1 MGSDNAPVGLVPEMK
16 DAKPD
21 EAKLTLKEELA
32 KRKAERIAID
42 KKAADKAKESA
53 RKKKVRAKR
62 ANTKARAIRRKL
74 RQPKL
79 VEKQREVAKAMAEA
93 TKEELVQR
101 ELASRALARKYLM
114 PFIIRTHPQYMAGWI
129 HKDVAMRL
137 ERFSDQVARGES
149 PRLML
154 QMPPRTGKSQEASIY
169 FPAWHL
175 GRHPNH
181 EFITCSYSGSLAMGF
196 SRKVRGLLRDEDYK
210 LLFPKATLDKDNQNA
225 EGWMTQRGGGFVPA
239 GVGGPITG
247 KGAHILLI
255 DDPVKNSEEAESATV
270 RQSVK
275 DWYASTAYTRLA
287 PGGGVLVIQTRWHE
301 DDLSGWLEQQMID
314 DEGDDF
320 EIVRYPAIAVEDEKY
335 RFKGEALHPERYD
348 EKALARIQRAVGPRV
363 WDALYQQ
370 MPTSQEGGYFTS
382 DMLRMFNDDE
392 LPPEDEMVFYTAWD
406 FAIGKLERND
416 FTVGLTVGVDKHE
429 NMWLVALTH
438 GRFDTFEMADL
449 ILDNFE
455 RWNPRLVGMEKGH
468 ISMALGPYL
477 EKRIAE
483 RKLYDF
489 PMLELSPGKRDK
501 ELRARAIQ
509 GRMRQGKVRFPSQA
523 SWIGKLR
530 QELFG
535 FPFAKHDDI
544 VDTLAWIGLMLQDI
558 DTPMEEKAKKEKS
571 WRDKLAKFY
580 RGQANPRGKSAM
592 TS

>member
-1 MGSDNAPVGLVPEMK
+1 MPGP
-16 DAKPD
+16 
-21 EAKLTLKEELA
+21 KLTLKEQLA
-32 KRKAERIAID
+32 ARKAERLAEQAEA
-42 KKAADKAKESA
+42 KAVQDALERKAREKAQISE
-53 RKKKVRAKR
+53 RKRKARAKR
-62 ANTKARAIRRKL
+62 KSEKGKALRRKL
-74 RQPKL
+74 AQPAL
-79 VEKQREVAKAMAEA
+79 VEKQRKVATDIEKAS
-93 TKEELVQR
+93 KQELVQR
-101 ELASRALARKYLM
+101 ELAQRALARKYLM
-114 PFIIRTHPQYMAGWI
+114 PYILRVHPNYMAGWV

-169 FPAWHL
+169 FPSWHL

-196 SRKVRGLLRDEDYK
+196 SRKVRGLLRDQDYK
-210 LLFPKATLDKDNQNA
+210 LLFPEATLDKDNQNA
-225 EGWMTQRGGGFVPA
+225 EGWMTKKGGGFVPA

-247 KGAHILLI
+247 KGAHVLLI

-287 PGGGVLVIQTRWHE
+287 PGGGVLIIQTRWHE

-314 DEGDDF
+314 GEGDEF
-320 EIVRYPAIAVEDEKY
+320 EIVRYPAIAQQDEKY

-370 MPTSQEGGYFTS
+370 NPTSQEGGYFTNE
-382 DMLRMFNDDE
+382 MLRYYQNSE
-392 LPPEDEMVFYTAWD
+392 LPPEEELVFYTCWD

-429 NMWLVALTH
+429 NIWVVGLVH
-438 GRFDTFEMADL
+438 GRYDTFEMADL
-449 ILDNFE
+449 ILDNFV
-455 RWNPRLVGMEKGH
+455 RYHPRLVGMEKGH

-489 PMLELSPGKRDK
+489 PMHEMNPGKRDK

-509 GRMRQGKVRFPSQA
+509 GRMRQGKVRFPSEA
-523 SWIGKLR
+523 PWIGALR

-535 FPFAKHDDI
+535 FPFGKHDDR

-558 DTPMEEKAKKEKS
+558 DTPFEEHEKPKPS
-571 WRDKLAKFY
+571 WRDKLAKYY
-580 RGQANPRGKSAM
+580 RGQENPRGKSMM